1 MRRVNCLGILVTD
14 ALCGPLRRY
23 PHPRLC
29 PQVNA
34 RSIRFLPGG
43 GAVNS
48 AAALAQIGIS
58 VGLFSKIGA
67 DANGAAALEYLAG
80 LGVDV
85 GGVARSASETTPF
98 TFVGIHPRGERTF
111 VHTPGCNLTFS
122 PADVDL
128 DSLME
133 ADVLLA
139 QDLWA
144 LPALAG
150 KPLAGVLAEARRRG
164 VITVLDECWGYG
176 PRRRSLEVVLPHA
189 DYVLPSH
196 TDLQAIYPKLSPE
209 DIIRRLQERGATN
222 VVLKT
227 GPKGC
232 LFDVGH
238 GLGWRP
244 SVADTIV
251 DPTGAGDCF
260 DAGFIAG
267 LVRGLSA
274 EQAVDIALQAA
285 AACLRQVGGA
295 VGIPRFEELRAGRAG
310 GAAARTPRAEG

>member
-1 MRRVNCLGILVTD
+1 MQRVHCLGILVMD

-23 PHPRLC
+23 PQPRRC

-58 VGLFSKIGA
+58 VGLFTKVGA
-67 DANGAAALEYLAG
+67 DANGAAALDYLAG
-80 LGVDV
+80 LGVAVD
-85 GGVARSASETTPF
+85 GVVRSAAETTPF

-111 VHTPGCNLTFS
+111 VHTPGCNLSFC
-122 PADVDL
+122 PADLDL
-128 DSLME
+128 ELLLRT
-133 ADVLLA
+133 DVLLA

-144 LPALAG
+144 LPAMDG
-150 KPLAGVLAEARRRG
+150 KPLAGILAAARRRG
-164 VITVLDECWGYG
+164 VVTVLDECWGYG
-176 PRRRSLEVVLPHA
+176 PRRRALEAVLPHA
-189 DYVLPSH
+189 DYVLPSYD
-196 TDLQAIYPKLSPE
+196 DLQAIYPGLGPE
-209 DIIRRLQERGATN
+209 EMIRRLQERGATK
-222 VVLKT
+222 VVLKA
-227 GPKGC
+227 GARGC

-238 GLGWRP
+238 GLAWRP
-244 SVADTIV
+244 SVADAIV

-274 EQAVDIALQAA
+274 EGAVDIALRAA

-295 VGIPRFEELRAGRAG
+295 VGIPRFEDLCAPLATAG
-310 GAAARTPRAEG
+310 